1 MSKRNRPQ
9 KNIREN
15 IKNISLEVKIKS
27 RSYAVIKT
35 TERYR
40 YGRWSKE
47 QQVINGNKWNS
58 EEQFYWT
65 YYPAKS

>member
-27 RSYAVIKT
+27 RSYSMIT
-35 TERYR
+35 TTHRYK
-40 YGRWSKE
+40 YGVHAIEK
-47 QQVINGNKWNS
+47 QIVNGNKWNQ
-58 EEQFYWT
+58 EEPFWWL
-65 YYPAKS
+65 YYPPK

>member
-27 RSYAVIKT
+27 RWYSMIKT
-35 TERYR
+35 THRYK
-40 YGRWSKE
+40 YGANAIEK
-47 QQVINGNKWNS
+47 QIVDGNKWNLGEPYKIITIES
-58 EEQFYWT
+58 
-65 YYPAKS
+65 K